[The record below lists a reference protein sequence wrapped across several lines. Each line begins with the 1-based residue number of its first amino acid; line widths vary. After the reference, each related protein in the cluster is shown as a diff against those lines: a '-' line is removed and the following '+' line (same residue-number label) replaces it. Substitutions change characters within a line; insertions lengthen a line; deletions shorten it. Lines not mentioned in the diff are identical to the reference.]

1 MPKKTTKTGIKK
13 TPEEIKI
20 LEEFQ
25 SKNSIKTSKVSQM
38 EDLVHNFD
46 VKYVLDLN
54 ERLRIFYKKVGAPE
68 MLDLLDRMT
77 VVMRELTEII
87 NQVKA
92 KRISLE
98 QWQKEIQEKL
108 TEINEVLETMKD
120 WEATGI

>member
-1 MPKKTTKTGIKK
+1 MKKA
-13 TPEEIKI
+13 PEEIKI
-20 LEEFQ
+20 LEEFNN
-25 SKNSIKTSKVSQM
+25 KNAIKTSKVSQM

-54 ERLRIFYKKVGAPE
+54 ERLRIFYKKVGASE

-77 VVMRELTEII
+77 IVMRELTEII

-108 TEINEVLETMKD
+108 TEINEVLQMMKD
-120 WEATGI
+120 WEATGL